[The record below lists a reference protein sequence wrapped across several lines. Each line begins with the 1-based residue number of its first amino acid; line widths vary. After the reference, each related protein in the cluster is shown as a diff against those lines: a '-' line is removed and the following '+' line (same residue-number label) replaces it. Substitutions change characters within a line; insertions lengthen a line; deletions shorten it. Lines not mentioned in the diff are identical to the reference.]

1 MPNKIPLIELHMIK
15 AEKKITFAD
24 VGVISEL
31 DAKVWNFNSDSLV
44 NRAIDYIPE
53 EEGFGSRF
61 VLV

>member
-1 MPNKIPLIELHMIK
+1 MIK

-24 VGVISEL
+24 VGVIGKL
-31 DAKVWNFNSDSLV
+31 DAKVWNFNSDGLV
-44 NRAIDYIPE
+44 NRAIDDIPE

>member
-1 MPNKIPLIELHMIK
+1 MIK

-24 VGVISEL
+24 VGVIGEL
-31 DAKVWNFNSDSLV
+31 DAKVWNFDSDGLV
-44 NRAIDYIPE
+44 NRAIDDIPE